1 MIDVHTH
8 LLPGVDDG
16 SPAAEH
22 SAVVLA
28 RMARQGV
35 THVVCTPHLRA
46 SRAAEAPCEDHLR
59 LLDTLR
65 DLTGPSPVLFPG
77 WEIMLDISA
86 VDLSAPVL
94 SLGGS
99 QARLVEFP
107 RGGLPMDAT
116 EQLLRLRMCGVV
128 PVVAHP
134 ERYSGCT
141 IDTLLAWRELGAV
154 IQCDAFALLGA
165 GPTTSFARRMLE
177 HGLVDILAS
186 DNHGDRRSLSAAN
199 QWMEEIGA
207 KEQGHL
213 LTLENPQRLLADRP
227 LMPVA
232 PFRFENG
239 VVARLKSLLFG
250 RRERVDES

>member
-22 SAVVLA
+22 SAVVLG

-35 THVVCTPHLRA
+35 THVVCTPHLDA
-46 SRAAEAPCEDHLR
+46 SRAATAPCDDHLR
-59 LLDTLR
+59 LLDALR
-65 DLTGPSPVLFPG
+65 VLTGPCPVLLPG
-77 WEIMLDISA
+77 WEIMLDVA
-86 VDLSAPVL
+86 GVDLSAPML

-107 RGGLPMDAT
+107 RRRLPADAT
-116 EQLLRLRMCGVV
+116 EQLLRLRMSGVT

-134 ERYSGCT
+134 ERYLGCT
-141 IDTLLAWRELGAV
+141 IETLHAWRELGAV

-165 GPTTSFARRMLE
+165 GPTTSFARSMLE
-177 HGLVDILAS
+177 QGLVDILAS
-186 DNHGDRRSLSAAN
+186 DNHGDRRSLSGAN
-199 QWMEEIGA
+199 QWMEEMGA
-207 KEQGHL
+207 KEQVHL

-227 LMPVA
+227 LAPVA
-232 PFRFENG
+232 PVRFQEG
-239 VVARLKSLLFG
+239 VVARLRSLLFG
-250 RRERVDES
+250 RRPRADET